1 MVLKVIIS
9 CVVTLQHGNNP
20 LGQIKTC
27 SSLQPPVMRF
37 LSKLFSSDLTSYN
50 SDPFNLIII
59 GGRQGGL
66 QVEHNF
72 LSRYQNISDFL
83 DTTGL

>member
-1 MVLKVIIS
+1 MER
-9 CVVTLQHGNNP
+9 HGNSP

-27 SSLQPPVMRF
+27 FNLRPPIMPF
-37 LSKLFSSDLTSYN
+37 LSKLFTPDFTSYN
-50 SDPFNLIII
+50 SDPFNLFI

-72 LSRYQNISDFL
+72 FVTFHQTISDFL
-83 DTTGL
+83 DTTGF

>member
-1 MVLKVIIS
+1 MATILWDKSKHDPTFNVPLCDFYQS
-9 CVVTLQHGNNP
+9 C
-20 LGQIKTC
+20 
-27 SSLQPPVMRF
+27 
-37 LSKLFSSDLTSYN
+37 FSPDFPSH
-50 SDPFNLIII
+50 SDPSNLSI